1 MPISFSKEETEQDFL
16 ESLIE
21 DLDQYRKS
29 LYGHFIP
36 SEGLKWAIVYSKI
49 EMIKL
54 EDWYITND

>member
-1 MPISFSKEETEQDFL
+1 MTISFSKEETEQDFL

-21 DLDQYRKS
+21 NLDQYRKS

-36 SEGLKWAIVYSKI
+36 PKGLQWAIVYSKI

>member
-1 MPISFSKEETEQDFL
+1 MTISFSKEETEQDFL

-21 DLDQYRKS
+21 NLDQYRKS

>member
-1 MPISFSKEETEQDFL
+1 MTISFSKEETEQDFL

-36 SEGLKWAIVYSKI
+36 PKGLQWAIVYSKI

-54 EDWYITND
+54 